1 MMVDNAKYRISM
13 NCPYCNNEDT
23 NVLESRGLP
32 GAEGVRRRRQC
43 KKCGKR
49 FTTHEKL
56 VNIDLKIIK
65 KNGKIE
71 QYDREKLTKGIFKAC
86 YKRKVSGRQIENL
99 VDEIESRLL
108 TLNTT
113 VVSASDIGRMVLARL
128 KGVDELAYMRFASVY
143 MDFENADDFKRF
155 ILDSKK
161 VINLDEEI

>member
-1 MMVDNAKYRISM
+1 MMIDNAKYRILM

-71 QYDREKLTKGIFKAC
+71 QYDRDKVSKGVMKAC
-86 YKRKVSGRQIENL
+86 YKRKISRRQIENL
-99 VDEIESRLL
+99 VDEIETKLL
-108 TLNTT
+108 TLNST
-113 VVSASDIGRMVLARL
+113 VVSASDIGRMVLTKL

-155 ILDSKK
+155 ILDSQK
-161 VINLDEEI
+161 VINLNDEI

>member
-1 MMVDNAKYRISM
+1 MMVDDTKYCVPM

-32 GAEGVRRRRQC
+32 GSEGVRRRRQC

-56 VNIDLKIIK
+56 VYVDLKIIK

-71 QYDREKLTKGIFKAC
+71 QYDRDKLMKGVLKAC
-86 YKRKVSGRQIENL
+86 YKRKVSKRQMENL
-99 VDEIESRLL
+99 VDEIETKLL
-108 TLNTT
+108 TRNTT
-113 VVSASDIGRMVLARL
+113 VVRSSDIGKMVLVRL
-128 KGVDELAYMRFASVY
+128 KEIDELAYLRFASVY
-143 MDFENADDFKRF
+143 MDFETASDFKRF

-161 VINLDEEI
+161 IINLTDEI